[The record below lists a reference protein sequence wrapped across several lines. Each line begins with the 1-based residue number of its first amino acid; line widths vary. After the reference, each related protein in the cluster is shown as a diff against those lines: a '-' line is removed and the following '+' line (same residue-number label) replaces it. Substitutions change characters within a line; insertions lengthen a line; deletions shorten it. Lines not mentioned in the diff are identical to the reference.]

1 MHYKYNLLLLCLDC
15 SEIKIHKMQTRPID
29 QDIKRAVRTKKM
41 IRALWTINFCGVALV
56 MLIGVMIYHGYIGYM
71 PPVEGL
77 LNPEDRFA
85 SRLFTS
91 DGVEMG
97 RFYQSRNNRVY
108 ADYSEISPNVI
119 NALIATEDERFM
131 QHSGI
136 DIMALSRVL
145 FKTILLRQK
154 NAGGGSTITQQLAK
168 QLYSPESDGLMDRFI
183 QKPVEWAIA
192 VKLERYYTKEEII
205 KMYLNQFDFLNNA
218 VGIKT
223 AAHVYFNT
231 TPDSLKI
238 EQAAMLVGMAKNPSL
253 YNPVRADRK
262 DAAVGRRNVVLQQ
275 MLKADLIT
283 EAECDSL
290 CALPL
295 DVKFTKVDHKDGI
308 APYFREA
315 VRLMM
320 QAKEPRRGDY
330 PDWDQQRFVDDSI
343 QWATNPLYGWVEKN
357 PKPDGTKYNIYTDGL
372 RIYTSIDS
380 RMQKYAEEAVIDHL
394 KNTLQPQFDR
404 EKGSRGPYTTNSA
417 ELGQL
422 TPRKLIDR
430 AIRQS
435 ERYRVLKNAGMS
447 DAEIMEEFDK
457 PVDMTVFSYDGGQV
471 QKTMSPRDSVVYQ
484 KMFLRAGFMSMDP
497 LTGQVKAYVGGPNFH
512 FFQYDMAGVGRR
524 QIGSTVKPFLYT
536 YAFEEGFTPCD
547 MFLNAQPSITLPTG
561 EVWAPR
567 NTGHARI
574 GEMVDLYWALTNSNN
589 WISARL
595 MSELSPSTLARTMH
609 TFGIT
614 NHLDP
619 VVSLC
624 LGPCDVSVREM
635 VTAYTA
641 FSNKGLRVDPIYVT
655 KITDNNGN
663 VISEFTPQY
672 TEVMSQ
678 EAYFKMVNILQNVI
692 NSGTGSRLRRAPYNI
707 TAVMGGKTGTT
718 NYNADGWFM
727 GFTPNLVSGVWVGG
741 DERYIHF
748 NRMAQGQGAAMALPI
763 YGLYMKKVYADKS
776 LPYSQTLQFPE
787 PPAGFSPCYKESYGD
802 APAAETPVEAI
813 DNAFE

>member
-1 MHYKYNLLLLCLDC
+1 MFGLLRN
-15 SEIKIHKMQTRPID
+15 KIHKMQTRPID
-29 QDIKRAVRTKKM
+29 QDIKRAARTKKM

-567 NTGHARI
+567 NTVHARI

>member
-1 MHYKYNLLLLCLDC
+1 
-15 SEIKIHKMQTRPID
+15 
-29 QDIKRAVRTKKM
+29 
-41 IRALWTINFCGVALV
+41 

-218 VGIKT
+218 VGIKM

-295 DVKFTKVDHKDGI
+295 DVKFTKVDHKGGI

>member
-1 MHYKYNLLLLCLDC
+1 
-15 SEIKIHKMQTRPID
+15 MQTRPID
-29 QDIKRAVRTKKM
+29 QDIKRAARTKKM

-417 ELGQL
+417 ELRQL

-567 NTGHARI
+567 NTGHTRI

>member
-1 MHYKYNLLLLCLDC
+1 
-15 SEIKIHKMQTRPID
+15 
-29 QDIKRAVRTKKM
+29 
-41 IRALWTINFCGVALV
+41 

-447 DAEIMEEFDK
+447 DAEIMKEFDK

>member
-1 MHYKYNLLLLCLDC
+1 
-15 SEIKIHKMQTRPID
+15 MQTRPID
-29 QDIKRAVRTKKM
+29 QDIKRAARTKKM

-295 DVKFTKVDHKDGI
+295 EVKFTKVDHKDGI

-435 ERYRVLKNAGMS
+435 ERYRVFKNAGMS

>member
-1 MHYKYNLLLLCLDC
+1 
-15 SEIKIHKMQTRPID
+15 
-29 QDIKRAVRTKKM
+29 
-41 IRALWTINFCGVALV
+41 
-56 MLIGVMIYHGYIGYM
+56 M

-394 KNTLQPQFDR
+394 KNTLQPQFER

-589 WISARL
+589 WISVRL

>member
-1 MHYKYNLLLLCLDC
+1 
-15 SEIKIHKMQTRPID
+15 
-29 QDIKRAVRTKKM
+29 
-41 IRALWTINFCGVALV
+41 

-295 DVKFTKVDHKDGI
+295 EVKFTKVDHKDGI

-330 PDWDQQRFVDDSI
+330 PNWDQQRFVDDSI

-748 NRMAQGQGAAMALPI
+748 NRMTQGQGAAMALPI

>member
-1 MHYKYNLLLLCLDC
+1 
-15 SEIKIHKMQTRPID
+15 
-29 QDIKRAVRTKKM
+29 
-41 IRALWTINFCGVALV
+41 

-457 PVDMTVFSYDGGQV
+457 PVDMNVFSYDGGQV

>member
-1 MHYKYNLLLLCLDC
+1 
-15 SEIKIHKMQTRPID
+15 MQTRPID
-29 QDIKRAVRTKKM
+29 QDIKRAARTKKM

-56 MLIGVMIYHGYIGYM
+56 MLLGVMIYHGYIGYM

-547 MFLNAQPSITLPTG
+547 MFLNAQPSIMLPTG

>member
-1 MHYKYNLLLLCLDC
+1 
-15 SEIKIHKMQTRPID
+15 
-29 QDIKRAVRTKKM
+29 
-41 IRALWTINFCGVALV
+41 
-56 MLIGVMIYHGYIGYM
+56 M

-295 DVKFTKVDHKDGI
+295 EVKFTKVDHKDGI

-614 NHLDP
+614 NNLDP

>member
-1 MHYKYNLLLLCLDC
+1 MFGLLRN
-15 SEIKIHKMQTRPID
+15 KIHKMQTRPID
-29 QDIKRAVRTKKM
+29 QDIKRAARTKKM

-295 DVKFTKVDHKDGI
+295 EVKFTKVDHKDGI

-417 ELGQL
+417 ELGRL

-457 PVDMTVFSYDGGQV
+457 QVDMTVFSYDGGQV

-727 GFTPNLVSGVWVGG
+727 CFTPNLVSGVWVGG

>member
-1 MHYKYNLLLLCLDC
+1 
-15 SEIKIHKMQTRPID
+15 
-29 QDIKRAVRTKKM
+29 
-41 IRALWTINFCGVALV
+41 
-56 MLIGVMIYHGYIGYM
+56 M

-253 YNPVRADRK
+253 YNPARADRK

-295 DVKFTKVDHKDGI
+295 EVKFTKVDHKDGI

-718 NYNADGWFM
+718 NYNSDGWFM

>member
-1 MHYKYNLLLLCLDC
+1 
-15 SEIKIHKMQTRPID
+15 MQTRPID
-29 QDIKRAVRTKKM
+29 QDIKRAARTKKM
-41 IRALWTINFCGVALV
+41 IRALWTINFCGVAIV

>member
-1 MHYKYNLLLLCLDC
+1 
-15 SEIKIHKMQTRPID
+15 
-29 QDIKRAVRTKKM
+29 
-41 IRALWTINFCGVALV
+41 

-295 DVKFTKVDHKDGI
+295 EVKFTKVDHKDGI

-663 VISEFTPQY
+663 VISEFMPQY

>member
-1 MHYKYNLLLLCLDC
+1 
-15 SEIKIHKMQTRPID
+15 MQTRPID
-29 QDIKRAVRTKKM
+29 QDIKRAARTKKM

-295 DVKFTKVDHKDGI
+295 EVKFTKVDHKDGI

-787 PPAGFSPCYKESYGD
+787 PPVGFSPCHKESYGD

>member
-1 MHYKYNLLLLCLDC
+1 
-15 SEIKIHKMQTRPID
+15 
-29 QDIKRAVRTKKM
+29 M

-154 NAGGGSTITQQLAK
+154 NSGGGSTITQQLAK

>member
-1 MHYKYNLLLLCLDC
+1 
-15 SEIKIHKMQTRPID
+15 
-29 QDIKRAVRTKKM
+29 
-41 IRALWTINFCGVALV
+41 

-295 DVKFTKVDHKDGI
+295 EVKFTKVDHKDGI

-394 KNTLQPQFDR
+394 KNTLQPQFDK

>member
-1 MHYKYNLLLLCLDC
+1 
-15 SEIKIHKMQTRPID
+15 
-29 QDIKRAVRTKKM
+29 
-41 IRALWTINFCGVALV
+41 

-145 FKTILLRQK
+145 FKTILLHQK

>member
-1 MHYKYNLLLLCLDC
+1 
-15 SEIKIHKMQTRPID
+15 MQTRPID
-29 QDIKRAVRTKKM
+29 QDIKRAARTKKM

-380 RMQKYAEEAVIDHL
+380 RMQKYAEEAVIDYL

-718 NYNADGWFM
+718 NDNADGWFM

>member
-1 MHYKYNLLLLCLDC
+1 
-15 SEIKIHKMQTRPID
+15 
-29 QDIKRAVRTKKM
+29 
-41 IRALWTINFCGVALV
+41 

-253 YNPVRADRK
+253 YNPARADRK

-295 DVKFTKVDHKDGI
+295 EVKFTKVDHKDGI

-471 QKTMSPRDSVVYQ
+471 QKTMSPRDSGVYQ
-484 KMFLRAGFMSMDP
+484 KLFLRAGFMSMDP

>member
-1 MHYKYNLLLLCLDC
+1 
-15 SEIKIHKMQTRPID
+15 MQTRPID
-29 QDIKRAVRTKKM
+29 QDIKRAARTKKM

-802 APAAETPVEAI
+802 TPAAETPVEAI

>member
-1 MHYKYNLLLLCLDC
+1 
-15 SEIKIHKMQTRPID
+15 MQTRPID
-29 QDIKRAVRTKKM
+29 QDIKRAARTKKM

-290 CALPL
+290 CAIPL
-295 DVKFTKVDHKDGI
+295 EVKFTKVDHKDGI

>member
-1 MHYKYNLLLLCLDC
+1 
-15 SEIKIHKMQTRPID
+15 
-29 QDIKRAVRTKKM
+29 
-41 IRALWTINFCGVALV
+41 
-56 MLIGVMIYHGYIGYM
+56 M

-394 KNTLQPQFDR
+394 KNTLQPQFER

-813 DNAFE
+813 NNAFE

>member
-1 MHYKYNLLLLCLDC
+1 
-15 SEIKIHKMQTRPID
+15 
-29 QDIKRAVRTKKM
+29 
-41 IRALWTINFCGVALV
+41 

-776 LPYSQTLQFPE
+776 LPYSQTLQFLE

-802 APAAETPVEAI
+802 APAAEAPVEAI

>member
-1 MHYKYNLLLLCLDC
+1 
-15 SEIKIHKMQTRPID
+15 
-29 QDIKRAVRTKKM
+29 
-41 IRALWTINFCGVALV
+41 
-56 MLIGVMIYHGYIGYM
+56 M

-404 EKGSRGPYTTNSA
+404 QKGSRGPYTTNSA

>member
-1 MHYKYNLLLLCLDC
+1 
-15 SEIKIHKMQTRPID
+15 MQTRPID
-29 QDIKRAVRTKKM
+29 QDIKRAARTKKM

-56 MLIGVMIYHGYIGYM
+56 MLIGVMIYNGYIGYM

-231 TPDSLKI
+231 SPDSLKI

-435 ERYRVLKNAGMS
+435 ERYRVLKNAGMR

>member
-1 MHYKYNLLLLCLDC
+1 
-15 SEIKIHKMQTRPID
+15 MQTRPID
-29 QDIKRAVRTKKM
+29 QDIKRAARTKKM

-295 DVKFTKVDHKDGI
+295 EVKFTKVDHKDGI

-422 TPRKLIDR
+422 TSRKLIDR

>member
-1 MHYKYNLLLLCLDC
+1 MFGLLRN
-15 SEIKIHKMQTRPID
+15 KIHKMQTRPID
-29 QDIKRAVRTKKM
+29 QDIKRAARTKKM

-295 DVKFTKVDHKDGI
+295 EVKFTKVDHKDGI

-471 QKTMSPRDSVVYQ
+471 QKTMSPRDSVVSQ

-763 YGLYMKKVYADKS
+763 YGLYMKKVYSDKS

>member
-1 MHYKYNLLLLCLDC
+1 MFGLLRN
-15 SEIKIHKMQTRPID
+15 KIHKMQTRPID
-29 QDIKRAVRTKKM
+29 QDIKRAARTKKM
-41 IRALWTINFCGVALV
+41 IRVLWTINFCGVALV

-295 DVKFTKVDHKDGI
+295 EVKFTKVDHKDGI

>member
-1 MHYKYNLLLLCLDC
+1 
-15 SEIKIHKMQTRPID
+15 MQTRPID
-29 QDIKRAVRTKKM
+29 QDIKRAARTKKM

-295 DVKFTKVDHKDGI
+295 EVKFTKVDHKDGI

-457 PVDMTVFSYDGGQV
+457 QVDMTVFSYDGGQV

-692 NSGTGSRLRRAPYNI
+692 NSGTGSRLRRSPYNI

>member
-1 MHYKYNLLLLCLDC
+1 
-15 SEIKIHKMQTRPID
+15 
-29 QDIKRAVRTKKM
+29 
-41 IRALWTINFCGVALV
+41 

-77 LNPEDRFA
+77 LNPEGRFA

>member
-1 MHYKYNLLLLCLDC
+1 MFGLLRN
-15 SEIKIHKMQTRPID
+15 KIHKMQTRPID
-29 QDIKRAVRTKKM
+29 QDIKRAARTKKM

-283 EAECDSL
+283 EVECDSL

-295 DVKFTKVDHKDGI
+295 EVKFTKVDHKDGI

-802 APAAETPVEAI
+802 APVAETPVEAI

>member
-1 MHYKYNLLLLCLDC
+1 
-15 SEIKIHKMQTRPID
+15 
-29 QDIKRAVRTKKM
+29 
-41 IRALWTINFCGVALV
+41 

-253 YNPVRADRK
+253 YNPARADRK

-295 DVKFTKVDHKDGI
+295 EVKFTKVDHKDGI

-776 LPYSQTLQFPE
+776 LPY
-787 PPAGFSPCYKESYGD
+787 
-802 APAAETPVEAI
+802 
-813 DNAFE
+813 

>member
-1 MHYKYNLLLLCLDC
+1 
-15 SEIKIHKMQTRPID
+15 
-29 QDIKRAVRTKKM
+29 
-41 IRALWTINFCGVALV
+41 

-290 CALPL
+290 CAIPL
-295 DVKFTKVDHKDGI
+295 EVKFTKVDHKDGI

>member
-1 MHYKYNLLLLCLDC
+1 
-15 SEIKIHKMQTRPID
+15 
-29 QDIKRAVRTKKM
+29 
-41 IRALWTINFCGVALV
+41 

-119 NALIATEDERFM
+119 NALIVTEDERFM

>member
-1 MHYKYNLLLLCLDC
+1 MFGLLRN
-15 SEIKIHKMQTRPID
+15 KIYKMQTRPID
-29 QDIKRAVRTKKM
+29 QDIKRAARTKKM

-262 DAAVGRRNVVLQQ
+262 DAAVGRRNVVLLQ

-295 DVKFTKVDHKDGI
+295 EVKFTKVDHKDGI

>member
-1 MHYKYNLLLLCLDC
+1 
-15 SEIKIHKMQTRPID
+15 MQTRPID
-29 QDIKRAVRTKKM
+29 QDIKRAARTKKM

-262 DAAVGRRNVVLQQ
+262 DAALGRRNVVLQQ

-295 DVKFTKVDHKDGI
+295 EVKFTKVDHKDGI

>member
-1 MHYKYNLLLLCLDC
+1 
-15 SEIKIHKMQTRPID
+15 
-29 QDIKRAVRTKKM
+29 
-41 IRALWTINFCGVALV
+41 
-56 MLIGVMIYHGYIGYM
+56 M

-262 DAAVGRRNVVLQQ
+262 DAAVGRRNVVLEQ

-748 NRMAQGQGAAMALPI
+748 NRMAQGEGAAMALPI

>member
-1 MHYKYNLLLLCLDC
+1 
-15 SEIKIHKMQTRPID
+15 MQTRPID
-29 QDIKRAVRTKKM
+29 QDIKRAARTKKM

-295 DVKFTKVDHKDGI
+295 EVKFTKVDHKDGI

-776 LPYSQTLQFPE
+776 LPYSQTLQFSE
-787 PPAGFSPCYKESYGD
+787 PPAGFSPCYRESYGD